1 MSDQLMLY
9 VGILFAISKLLRQ
22 LILMLGVCIIS
33 VSVLFSGFIQN
44 LGAIRLILDLVWKG
58 MGTMEENSF
67 HSFMM
72 PMIYNIH
79 TNVH

>member
-1 MSDQLMLY
+1 MLY

-58 MGTMEENSF
+58 MGTIKENSF